1 MIIERFEGLIAVIED
16 DDGTHFEIEKCKLP
30 DGAKEGDYIYKFG
43 DDYKI
48 DDNKTDEIRKN
59 IINLQNSL
67 WN

>member
-16 DDGTHFEIEKCKLP
+16 DDGTYFEIEKCKLP
-30 DGAKEGDYIYKFG
+30 DGTKEGDYIYKFG

>member
-1 MIIERFEGLIAVIED
+1 MIIERFEGSVAIIED
-16 DDGTHFEIEKCKLP
+16 DDGTHFEIEKCKLS
-30 DGAKEGDYIYKFG
+30 DDAKEGDYIYKSG
-43 DDYKI
+43 DEYKI